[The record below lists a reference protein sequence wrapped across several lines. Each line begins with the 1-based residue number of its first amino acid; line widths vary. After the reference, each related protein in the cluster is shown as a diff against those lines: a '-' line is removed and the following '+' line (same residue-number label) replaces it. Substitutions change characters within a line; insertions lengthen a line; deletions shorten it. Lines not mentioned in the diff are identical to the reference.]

1 MNQSQELFDKAQKL
15 IPGGVNS
22 PVRAFRSVGGSPFF
36 TKQAKGA
43 TLTTADDQ
51 VLIDYVC
58 TWGPAIHGHDH
69 PKIREAIANALNMG
83 TSFGTPGPAEVE
95 MAELICEV
103 VPSVEKVR
111 MCNSGTEAT
120 MSAIRLARGF
130 TGRDKIIK
138 FAGCYHGHVDS
149 LLVKAGSGALT
160 LGNPDSA
167 GVPSSFAE
175 QTIVLPYND
184 LDAVKET
191 FSKHEHEIAA
201 IIVEPFPANCGL
213 ILPKPGYLQGL
224 RDLCSLQGAVLIF
237 DEVMTGF
244 RLSIGGVQKE
254 IGITPDL
261 TAMGKIIGGGLPV
274 GAIGGKTEIMD
285 YFAPLGPVYQ
295 AGTLSGNPLAM
306 AAGIASLKMLR
317 DESPYEELS
326 NYGVRL
332 AEGLREIATE
342 KSIPLQVP
350 QTGSMYCLFFSE
362 NPVTNFDQAIACKH
376 ENFNSIFHKMM
387 QRGIYL
393 PPSSYETCFI
403 SAAHSE
409 EDLLKT
415 LEAFRHSI

>member
-1 MNQSQELFDKAQKL
+1 
-15 IPGGVNS
+15 
-22 PVRAFRSVGGSPFF
+22 
-36 TKQAKGA
+36 
-43 TLTTADDQ
+43 
-51 VLIDYVC
+51 
-58 TWGPAIHGHDH
+58 
-69 PKIREAIANALNMG
+69 
-83 TSFGTPGPAEVE
+83 
-95 MAELICEV
+95 
-103 VPSVEKVR
+103 
-111 MCNSGTEAT
+111 
-120 MSAIRLARGF
+120 
-130 TGRDKIIK
+130 
-138 FAGCYHGHVDS
+138 
-149 LLVKAGSGALT
+149 
-160 LGNPDSA
+160 
-167 GVPSSFAE
+167 
-175 QTIVLPYND
+175 
-184 LDAVKET
+184 
-191 FSKHEHEIAA
+191 
-201 IIVEPFPANCGL
+201 
-213 ILPKPGYLQGL
+213 
-224 RDLCSLQGAVLIF
+224 
-237 DEVMTGF
+237 
-244 RLSIGGVQKE
+244 
-254 IGITPDL
+254 
-261 TAMGKIIGGGLPV
+261 
-274 GAIGGKTEIMD
+274 MD